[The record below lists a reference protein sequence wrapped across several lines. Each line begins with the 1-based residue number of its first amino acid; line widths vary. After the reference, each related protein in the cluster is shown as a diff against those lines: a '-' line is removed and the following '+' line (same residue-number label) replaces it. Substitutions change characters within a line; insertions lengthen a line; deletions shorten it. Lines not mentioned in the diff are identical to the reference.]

1 MSQTPLYTRAPM
13 KTSLSLGLFLAL
25 RQVRRSSIGTT
36 ALIIF
41 VMMLT
46 FLNLVVVRGVLV
58 GLIQSS
64 TDMFKERYAGDILIS
79 SLPKKDYI
87 EGSTDIINIVK
98 NLPWLTTYSPRYAES
113 GTLEGTYKERIDFTE
128 SANMSGGVVT
138 GINPALEEKTTGL
151 SEAVIEGRYLTAE
164 DTDSILVGANLL
176 KKYLPIEAPGL
187 SLLENV
193 GVNDRVRLKIN
204 GYVKEVTI
212 VGILKNKGEF
222 DQRIVMLDSSLR
234 TLIGR
239 SDYNVD
245 EVAIKIKP
253 GTDPQVVKNALI
265 ASGVDKNARVQT
277 ADEALPKF
285 LKDIQATFGLLGN
298 AVGSIGLVVASITI
312 FIVIYIN
319 AITRRKFIGIMKGI
333 GIDSRAIE
341 FSYILQSVFYAL
353 MGVIVGMAILYGFL
367 IPFIDAHPID
377 FPFSDGILVAEIP
390 NTFGRAGLLMIAT
403 VFAGYIPARLV
414 VKQNTLD
421 AILGR

>member
-1 MSQTPLYTRAPM
+1 MEHTTPKSTL

-25 RQVRRSSIGTT
+25 RQVRRSSLGTT

-41 VMMLT
+41 VMTLT

-64 TDMFKERYAGDILIS
+64 TNVFKEKYAGDIFIS
-79 SLPKKDYI
+79 NLPKRTYI
-87 EGSTDIINIVK
+87 EGSTEIISIVK
-98 NLPWLTTYSPRYAES
+98 NLPWLASYSPRYAEG

-128 SANMSGGVVT
+128 EANTAGGVVT
-138 GINPALEEKTTGL
+138 GINPVLEDQTTGI
-151 SEAVIEGRYLTAE
+151 SSAIVEGRFLRPD
-164 DTDSILVGANLL
+164 DTDSIVVGANLL

-187 SLLENV
+187 SLLDNV
-193 GVNDRVRLKIN
+193 GVGDRVRLKIN
-204 GYVKEVTI
+204 GYTKEVTI
-212 VGILKNKGEF
+212 VGIIKNKGEF
-222 DQRIVMLDSSLR
+222 DQRIVMLDSALR

-245 EVAIKIKP
+245 EIAIKIKP
-253 GTDPQVVKNALI
+253 GVDPQVVKKALI
-265 ASGVDKNARVQT
+265 TSGVSKNARVQT
-277 ADEALPKF
+277 TDEALPKF
-285 LKDIQATFGLLGN
+285 LKDIQDTFALLGN

-319 AITRRKFIGIMKGI
+319 AITRRKFIGILKGI
-333 GIDSRAIE
+333 GIDSKAIE
-341 FSYILQSVFYAL
+341 FSYILQSVFYAC
-353 MGVIVGMAILYGFL
+353 MGIILGFVILYGFL
-367 IPFIDAHPID
+367 VPFVDAHPIN

-390 NTFGRAGLLMIAT
+390 NTINRAFLLIVAT
-403 VFAGYIPARLV
+403 IFAGYIPARLV

>member
-1 MSQTPLYTRAPM
+1 MSSSVQRTGF
-13 KTSLSLGLFLAL
+13 KTFLSLGLFLAL
-25 RQVRRSSIGTT
+25 RQVRRSSIATT

-64 TDMFKERYAGDILIS
+64 TNVFKEKYAGDILVS
-79 SLPKKDYI
+79 NLPKKNYI
-87 EGSTDIINIVK
+87 EGSTEMISVIK
-98 NLPWLTTYSPRYAES
+98 NLPWVSSYSPRYAEGGS
-113 GTLEGTYKERIDFTE
+113 LEGTYKERIDFTE
-128 SANMSGGVVT
+128 NANTTSGVVT
-138 GINPALEEKTTGL
+138 GINPVLEDKTTGL
-151 SEAVIEGRYLTAE
+151 SSAVVEGRFLTPE
-164 DTDSILVGANLL
+164 DTDAILVGSNLL

-193 GVNDRVRLKIN
+193 GVGDKVRLKIN
-204 GYVKEVTI
+204 GFTKEVTI

-253 GTDPQVVKNALI
+253 GTDPQIVKQALI

-285 LKDIQATFGLLGN
+285 LKDIRDTFGLLGN
-298 AVGSIGLVVASITI
+298 VVGSIGLVVASITI

-341 FSYILQSVFYAL
+341 FSYILQSVFYATL
-353 MGVIVGMAILYGFL
+353 GILLGLAVLYGFL
-367 IPFIDAHPID
+367 VPFIDAHPIN

-390 NTFGRAGLLMIAT
+390 NTLLRGVLLIVAT
-403 VFAGYIPARLV
+403 IFAGYIPARLV

>member
-1 MSQTPLYTRAPM
+1 MVDNTLYKRAPL

-25 RQVRRSSIGTT
+25 RQVRRSSVGTT

-64 TDMFKERYAGDILIS
+64 TNVFKEKYAGDILIS
-79 SLPKKDYI
+79 TLPKKSYI
-87 EGSTDIINIVK
+87 EGSTEMISVIK
-98 NLPWLTTYSPRYAES
+98 NLPWLEAYSPRYAES
-113 GTLEGTYKERIDFTE
+113 GTLEGTYKERVDFTE
-128 SANMSGGVVT
+128 DANIGGGVVT
-138 GINPALEEKTTGL
+138 GINPILEDKTTGL
-151 SEAVIEGRYLTAE
+151 SSAVIDGRFLTPE
-164 DTDSILVGANLL
+164 DTDSILIGANLL
-176 KKYLPIEAPGL
+176 KRYLPIEAPGI

-193 GVNDRVRLKIN
+193 DVGSRVRLRIN
-204 GYVKEVTI
+204 GFIKEVTI
-212 VGILKNKGEF
+212 VGVIKNKGEF

-245 EVAIKIKP
+245 EVAIKLKP
-253 GTDPQVVKNALI
+253 GVDPQIVKQALVK
-265 ASGVDKNARVQT
+265 SGIDKNARVQT
-277 ADEALPKF
+277 SDEALPKF
-285 LKDIQATFGLLGN
+285 LKDIKDTFDLLGN
-298 AVGSIGLVVASITI
+298 VIGSIGLVVASITI

-333 GIDSRAIE
+333 GVDSRAIE
-341 FSYILQSVFYAL
+341 FSYILQSMFYAT

-367 IPFIDAHPID
+367 IPFINVHPIN

-390 NTFGRAGLLMIAT
+390 NTLIRAGLLLFAT
-403 VFAGYIPARLV
+403 IFAGYIPARIV